1 MCTILQQPVWW
12 VWRGVAR
19 SIWMWPFEITSNTA
33 HTQSLSGPLKSQ
45 HSSTGRSVQNRL
57 CWIKRCTAFC
67 RTDIFLPVLPVLPC
81 AAAGRLLVALQLG
94 HGRGR
99 HRCCSKSVVEAE
111 LTCWSVTHVPRSH
124 YCHDVA
130 RLFLKT
136 TKIYIYCIT
145 MFLLEENICMS
156 DLHMQRKH
164 WYRWWNVK
172 KCRPGF
178 ISVFLLICLGFFQ
191 TTASNNTTNTAA
203 RATPTGSSRVR
214 DGVAVGG
221 GSEGSKV
228 D

>member
-136 TKIYIYCIT
+136 TKIYILYYHV
-145 MFLLEENICMS
+145 LVRGKRLYVWPAHAKKALVS
-156 DLHMQRKH
+156 L
-164 WYRWWNVK
+164 VK
-172 KCRPGF
+172 CKKMPTWIYLRLPPNLPG
-178 ISVFLLICLGFFQ
+178 ILPDDSQ
-191 TTASNNTTNTAA
+191 
-203 RATPTGSSRVR
+203 
-214 DGVAVGG
+214 
-221 GSEGSKV
+221 
-228 D
+228 